1 MTRTYVV
8 GDVPEELREYHR
20 LAKEALDR
28 ATAAAGPG
36 VDGLDLMRL
45 VCDLF
50 AEHGYTTP
58 LTKKPGEVIHS
69 GFFHGLGH
77 GVGLEVHERPHVSR
91 TSDKLL
97 PGDVITIEPGLYRGA
112 TAASGSRTSSS
123 SPTRAP
129 DDHAVPVRPRAVAF
143 HRNPLDVRPA
153 DA

>member
-1 MTRTYVV
+1 
-8 GDVPEELREYHR
+8 
-20 LAKEALDR
+20 
-28 ATAAAGPG
+28 
-36 VDGLDLMRL
+36 MRL

-97 PGDVITIEPGLYRGA
+97 PGDVITIEPGLYRAGYGGVRLEDILVITDEGA
-112 TAASGSRTSSS
+112 ETITQY
-123 SPTRAP
+123 PY
-129 DDHAVPVRPRAVAF
+129 DLVP
-143 HRNPLDVRPA
+143 
-153 DA
+153 